1 MKAIHRNN
9 AVLFI
14 IIAIL
19 LCGSIRAD
27 YEITSYSIDGG
38 GQTCT
43 GGPYTLTGTLGQPD
57 AGILSGGGYVVS
69 GGFWPGS
76 FGCIVNL
83 TDLMVVADQWLSGG
97 SGFTADLDHNNQVDI
112 ADFAQLAYW
121 WYNLCPPNWPIK

>member
-14 IIAIL
+14 TIAIL

-57 AGILSGGGYVVS
+57 AGILSGGEYVVS

-76 FGCIVNL
+76 FGIR
-83 TDLMVVADQWLSGG
+83 
-97 SGFTADLDHNNQVDI
+97 I
-112 ADFAQLAYW
+112 Y
-121 WYNLCPPNWPIK
+121 